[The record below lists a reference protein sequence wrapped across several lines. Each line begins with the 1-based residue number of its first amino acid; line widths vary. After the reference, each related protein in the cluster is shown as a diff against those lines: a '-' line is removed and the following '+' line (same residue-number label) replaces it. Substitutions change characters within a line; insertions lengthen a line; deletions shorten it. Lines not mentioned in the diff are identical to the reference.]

1 MPTTN
6 MSILV
11 RFLNKLMTT
20 FGYKLV
26 GITLFNKSRSHD
38 TNYTFTE
45 RQMALLQLQIQKRPH
60 STTDRLAT

>member
-1 MPTTN
+1 
-6 MSILV
+6 
-11 RFLNKLMTT
+11 MTT

-45 RQMALLQLQIQKRPH
+45 RQMALLQLQIQKHPH